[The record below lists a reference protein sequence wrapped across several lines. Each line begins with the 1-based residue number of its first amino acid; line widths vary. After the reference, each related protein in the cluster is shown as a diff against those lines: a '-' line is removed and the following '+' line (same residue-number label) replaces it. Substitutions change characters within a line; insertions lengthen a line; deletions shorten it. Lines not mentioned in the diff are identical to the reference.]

1 MNLIGLMLGIGPAL
15 APTLGGVTLDLFGWQ
30 AIFVFMV
37 LYGLALVGLF
47 STVVP
52 ETLAHPDPA
61 AARPARL
68 ALSYGTLIRDLRFL
82 RPSIVIACTTG
93 GLYAMATMLPFVLID
108 EVGLT
113 PTQFGVGMLAQ
124 SGSFMLGTLAMQQL
138 LKRVEAHRLVPVG
151 LGAILFGVALLGVLL
166 RVAEPRFLT
175 VMGPIGCFTFGIA
188 FVMPSMMTESLAP
201 FGRIAGAAA
210 ALTGF
215 MQMGGGLLGSAVAAA
230 MGDPVAA
237 LATVIPTMG
246 AIAVLTYVGLRGAV
260 TRMEQA
266 VADRIVDPKRPAE

>member
-1 MNLIGLMLGIGPAL
+1 
-15 APTLGGVTLDLFGWQ
+15 
-30 AIFVFMV
+30 
-37 LYGLALVGLF
+37 
-47 STVVP
+47 
-52 ETLAHPDPA
+52 
-61 AARPARL
+61 
-68 ALSYGTLIRDLRFL
+68 
-82 RPSIVIACTTG
+82 
-93 GLYAMATMLPFVLID
+93 
-108 EVGLT
+108 
-113 PTQFGVGMLAQ
+113 
-124 SGSFMLGTLAMQQL
+124 
-138 LKRVEAHRLVPVG
+138 
-151 LGAILFGVALLGVLL
+151 
-166 RVAEPRFLT
+166 
-175 VMGPIGCFTFGIA
+175 MGPIGCFTFGIA
-188 FVMPSMMTESLAP
+188 FVMPSMMTESPAP